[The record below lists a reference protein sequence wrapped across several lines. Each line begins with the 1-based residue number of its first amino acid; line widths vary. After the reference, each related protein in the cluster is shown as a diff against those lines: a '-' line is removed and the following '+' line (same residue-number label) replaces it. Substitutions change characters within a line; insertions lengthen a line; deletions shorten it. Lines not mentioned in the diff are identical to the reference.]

1 MYLLQKATSVPKF
14 CPQNTLLPIDFIV
27 GDIRSQIVAERLKI
41 AQRSQWRAYRKRP
54 SLFRKIPS
62 LTRYDFPIHPKWGLN
77 CTLMT
82 CRISNLCKR
91 LSDSFHVYFYGF
103 RGRRVKRRYL
113 WFHEIR
119 HGGSRAISPLPF
131 CQITLVL
138 VKTQLRDTICKFVL
152 QIDDNMHCRNF

>member
-1 MYLLQKATSVPKF
+1 MYLFQRQH
-14 CPQNTLLPIDFIV
+14 PQNTLLPVDFIV

-41 AQRSQWRAYRKRP
+41 AQRSQWRAYRKRR

-62 LTRYDFPIHPKWGLN
+62 LTRYDFPIHPKCGLN

-103 RGRRVKRRYL
+103 RVDGSKGAIFGSMKSDMVTAERY
-113 WFHEIR
+113 R
-119 HGGSRAISPLPF
+119 PLPF

-138 VKTQLRDTICKFVL
+138 VKTHLRDTI
-152 QIDDNMHCRNF
+152 